1 MKRWL
6 VKARR
11 WRRRLQRLVH
21 MPAPPPEVPLPPVPS
36 TTEVEGLRRRKE
48 EVEERATVYLASIRV
63 AMLAGA
69 NEVKRD

>member
-6 VKARR
+6 VKTRR
-11 WRRRLQRLVH
+11 WWRRLQRLVH
-21 MPAPPPEVPLPPVPS
+21 MPAPPPKTSLRSLPSKADAEV
-36 TTEVEGLRRRKE
+36 LRRRKE
-48 EVEERATVYLASIRV
+48 EVEERATVYLASIRA